1 MKKFSQDFKILVF
14 GQIISIFGASI
25 LRFALSLYVLDL
37 TGSATIF
44 GTIMGLSV
52 VPTIFLSPI
61 GGAIADRFDKKKMM
75 VILDFCSSAL
85 IIIFAIM
92 LLSGNVTVLS
102 IGILLMGLTLISS
115 MYQPAVQSSIPVL
128 VTNEQL
134 LKSNGIISGV
144 MSMANFVGPIVGS
157 LLYSF
162 MGIKI
167 IVIASALLFLLAA
180 VIELFMKIPY
190 EKRPPEPFIQMVTKD
205 LKQGAFYII
214 RENRFI
220 LKSIIVAFVVSL
232 FIAPMFFVGLPYMIK
247 VLFNMPDTFFGFTQ
261 SGISISII
269 FSAMT
274 IGLLKSKI
282 RSDNLYLWVLGCA
295 GIYFGMALGTSG
307 LVESSF
313 TKYIVV
319 TISSM
324 LVMFAL
330 TVINI
335 YLNTIIQ
342 EKTPK
347 DLLGK
352 VMSIQT
358 AAATTA
364 VPIGQILFGF
374 LVDSFSANIYLLIV
388 IVGIFTLIIS
398 FMVKQ
403 VYKVKNVQRAV

>member
-115 MYQPAVQSSIPVL
+115 IYQPAVQSSIPVL

-374 LVDSFSANIYLLIV
+374 LVDSFSATIYLLIV

>member
-14 GQIISIFGASI
+14 GQIISIFGSSI

-205 LKQGAFYII
+205 LKQEAFYII

-374 LVDSFSANIYLLIV
+374 LVDSFSATIYLLIV

-403 VYKVKNVQRAV
+403 VYKLKNVQRAV

>member
-85 IIIFAIM
+85 VIIFAIM

-190 EKRPPEPFIQMVTKD
+190 EKRPPEPFVQMVTKD

>member
-14 GQIISIFGASI
+14 GQIISIFGSSI

-374 LVDSFSANIYLLIV
+374 LVDSFSATIYLLIV

>member
-144 MSMANFVGPIVGS
+144 VSMANFVGPIVGS

-190 EKRPPEPFIQMVTKD
+190 EKRPPEPFLQMVTKD

>member
-190 EKRPPEPFIQMVTKD
+190 EKRPPEPFVQMVTKD

-374 LVDSFSANIYLLIV
+374 LVDSFSATIYLLIV

>member
-190 EKRPPEPFIQMVTKD
+190 EKRPPEPFVQMVTKD

-220 LKSIIVAFVVSL
+220 LKSIIVSFVVSL

-374 LVDSFSANIYLLIV
+374 LVDSFSATIYLLIV

>member
-374 LVDSFSANIYLLIV
+374 LVDSFSATIYLLIV

>member
-128 VTNEQL
+128 VSNEQL

-190 EKRPPEPFIQMVTKD
+190 EKRPPEPFVQMVTKD

-374 LVDSFSANIYLLIV
+374 LVDSFSATIYLLIV